1 MMSSSSKFSRL
12 SRRSKPQKGWL
23 LFEAGIAIIL
33 SAALAGLTANAVNR
47 ASLASAASSQGEN
60 IKSVALA
67 AENLVGEFYDSFQA
81 GLPITRSGITL
92 PCAAGVA
99 CEAAGQ
105 ARSPTI
111 DNLRDMALGLTPS
124 SNFGSYKTLAAAT
137 YITSIRRVPANCE
150 TVPDPIS
157 GALNGSTCNI
167 TGLVCM
173 DRPVQPYGAAVGI
186 TDDFG
191 IGAMFGKIG
200 ADAGTSMPSDPAI
213 ITGANDAW
221 SAPNPFAGNP
231 IGIVCVRF
239 GFGSASMRNF
249 LRVNDTRNPNFQNDV
264 TVGGN
269 VFSRNG
275 TVGAGTGTSAGV
287 DCRLGEILNSGAFWS
302 RSATCIRRALVDG
315 AAGEISVADAA
326 GVTRA
331 AILSTGDVVVSNAAG
346 VANGGIFTDG
356 AGNTQVR
363 GTTLQT
369 NSASAGLRA
378 NGESFADSL
387 VINSSAVVGAACPT
401 NNASV
406 WGAGANNL
414 RLLKCVANLWVASG
428 ISVGTIG
435 AACAT
440 NGELAETNTK
450 VSIMCVGNVWQ
461 TTTSRMGSWAVK
473 AQYLVGHGNVL
484 AKPACGSG
492 ATPQLIEIPKAINA
506 QYIWTNFDIQDLGA
520 TWQIEMLGASGE
532 IAWST
537 ALAQVG
543 CYYP

>member
-1 MMSSSSKFSRL
+1 MSRFSKFSRL
-12 SRRSKPQKGWL
+12 SQRSKPQKGWL

-81 GLPITRSGITL
+81 GLPITRNGITL
-92 PCAAGVA
+92 PCAAGAA
-99 CEAAGQ
+99 CEAVGQ
-105 ARSPTI
+105 ARAPTL
-111 DNLRDMALGLTPS
+111 DNLRAMALGITPS
-124 SNFGSYKTLAAAT
+124 SNFGSYKTLSAAT
-137 YITSIRRVPANCE
+137 YITAIRRVPVNCE

-173 DRPVQPYGAAVGI
+173 DRPVQPYGAPVGI

-191 IGAMFGKIG
+191 IGAMLGKIG
-200 ADAGTSMPSDPAI
+200 ADSGTSMPDDPAI

-249 LRVNDTRNPNFQNDV
+249 LRVNDARNPNFQNDV

-269 VFSRNG
+269 IFSRNG
-275 TVGAGTGTSAGV
+275 TVGAGTGTAAGV

-331 AILSTGDVVVSNAAG
+331 AILSTGDVVVSDAAG
-346 VANGGIFTDG
+346 TANGGIFNDG
-356 AGNTQVR
+356 AGNSQVR
-363 GTTLQT
+363 GTSIQT
-369 NSASAGLRA
+369 NAASAGLRA
-378 NGESFADSL
+378 NGESFANSI

-401 NNASV
+401 NNATV

-414 RLLKCVANLWVASG
+414 RLLKCVANIWLTTG
-428 ISVGTIG
+428 TTVGAVGGACPVNDEIG
-435 AACAT
+435 
-440 NGELAETNTK
+440 ETSTK
-450 VSIMCVGNVWQ
+450 TSIICVGGFWQ
-461 TTTSRMGSWAVK
+461 TTTSRIGRWAMSSTEFT
-473 AQYLVGHGNVL
+473 GHGTVVT
-484 AKPACGSG
+484 KPTCGSG
-492 ATPQLIEIPKAINA
+492 STPKMIEVPKLINA
-506 QYIWTNFDIQDLGA
+506 TYVLQNFDLTDNGPSWTVSMTGSNA
-520 TWQIEMLGASGE
+520 GD
-532 IAWST
+532 IAWGT
-537 ALAQVG
+537 AIAQVG
-543 CYYP
+543 CWYP